1 MTGAS
6 PAPGELSMLLAAVS
20 GLRDQVEA
28 SRLPLALPDALSASK
43 VRVELLQQLDDYVI
57 PRLSSL
63 DAPLLAVVGG
73 STGAGKSTLV
83 NSLVG
88 QRVTKPGVLRP
99 TTRSPVLVHHPSDE
113 HWFVDTREIG
123 RAHV

>member
-1 MTGAS
+1 
-6 PAPGELSMLLAAVS
+6 MLLAAVN

-28 SRLPLALPDALSASK
+28 SRLPLALPDAPAAGK
-43 VRVELLQQLDDYVI
+43 VRLELLQQLDDYVI

-83 NSLVG
+83 NSIVG
-88 QRVTKPGVLRP
+88 MQVTRPGVLRP
-99 TTRSPVLVHHPSDE
+99 TTRSPVLVHHA
-113 HWFVDTREIG
+113 
-123 RAHV
+123 RASGPGPGPWR